1 MVYGLACAPSGKS
14 SNKKKAAIE
23 GVVKAARRAS
33 KGLPTE
39 EASKKGKGS
48 KEKAKAASEGKP
60 NKKVSK
66 KGKVWK
72 KK

>member
-1 MVYGLACAPSGKS
+1 M
-14 SNKKKAAIE
+14 
-23 GVVKAARRAS
+23 KAARTAS
-33 KGLPTE
+33 KEKPTE

-48 KEKAKAASEGKP
+48 NEKAKAASEGKP
-60 NKKVSK
+60 KKKASK

>member
-1 MVYGLACAPSGKS
+1 MRLQERVQ
-14 SNKKKAAIE
+14 KKKAAIE
-23 GVVKAARRAS
+23 GVVKAARTAS
-33 KGLPTE
+33 KDKPTE
-39 EASKKGKGS
+39 EASKKGKDS

-60 NKKVSK
+60 KQKASK